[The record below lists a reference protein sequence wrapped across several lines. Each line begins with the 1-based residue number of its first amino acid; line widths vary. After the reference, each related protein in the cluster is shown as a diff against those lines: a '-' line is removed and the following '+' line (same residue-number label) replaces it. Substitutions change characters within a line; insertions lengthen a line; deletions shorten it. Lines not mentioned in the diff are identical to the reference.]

1 LSFPDRR
8 RIVGLESPTYGPTEL
23 IDMRTCVSLRLIC
36 LCCVWG
42 SLPAAPAQEV
52 EWRQD
57 YGKARQEAVEKN
69 RPLLID
75 VGTENC
81 FFCKQ
86 LDMRTFK
93 DPAIIA
99 LLNERCVPLRID
111 ADQHP
116 RLTEALRVEYYP
128 TLVFANSE
136 GEILGFQQGFIE
148 APALR
153 ERLNKLFFTSTLA
166 GGGAPNPNREIEE
179 AKRAIAVGDYA
190 RALALLK
197 PVAETAKD
205 AATQTQAKQLLQEM
219 EQQAAG
225 RCAEARQLVEN
236 GKVTQAVETVTELVR
251 VYPGTKAAHEG
262 GKLLVTLASRVVPRE
277 NSRSRIAHDLLDLAR
292 DDYRRQQYLTCLD
305 RCENLIANY
314 ADQSESAEASKLAAE
329 IKANPEWTKQAC
341 EQMTDRLGSLYLTLA
356 ESWLKKGQPQQAV
369 FYLERVVK
377 LFPNTRNADL
387 AHVRLAQI
395 QGPSSMQTPPSRD
408 H

>member
-1 LSFPDRR
+1 
-8 RIVGLESPTYGPTEL
+8 
-23 IDMRTCVSLRLIC
+23 MRTRVSLRLIC
-36 LCCVWG
+36 LCCVWC
-42 SLPAAPAQEV
+42 SLLSAAPAQEV
-52 EWRQD
+52 QWRQD
-57 YGKARQEAVEKN
+57 YKKAREEAVEKN

-81 FFCKQ
+81 YFCKQ
-86 LDMRTFK
+86 LDQRTFK

-99 LLNERCVPLRID
+99 MLNDRCIPLRID
-111 ADQHP
+111 AEQHP

-128 TLVFANSE
+128 TLVFANAE
-136 GEILGFQQGFIE
+136 GKILGFQQGFIE
-148 APALR
+148 AGALR
-153 ERLNKLFFTSTLA
+153 ERLNKLFFTAALA

-179 AKRAIAVGDYA
+179 AKRAIAVGDYP

-205 AATQTQAKQLLQEM
+205 TATQEQAKRLISDM

-251 VYPGTKAAHEG
+251 VYPGTKAAREG
-262 GKLLVTLASRVVPRE
+262 GQLLVTLASRVVPQE
-277 NSRSRIAHDLLDLAR
+277 NSRSRLARELLDQAR

-305 RCENLIANY
+305 RCEHLIANF
-314 ADQSESAEASKLAAE
+314 AEQGESLEASKLAAD

-341 EQMTDRLGSLYLTLA
+341 EQMSERLGSMYLTLA
-356 ESWLKKGQPQQAV
+356 ETWLKKGQPQQAI

-377 LFPNTRNADL
+377 TFPNTRNADL
-387 AHVRLAQI
+387 AQVRLAQI
-395 QGPSSMQTPPSRD
+395 QGPSSMPELKK
-408 H
+408 